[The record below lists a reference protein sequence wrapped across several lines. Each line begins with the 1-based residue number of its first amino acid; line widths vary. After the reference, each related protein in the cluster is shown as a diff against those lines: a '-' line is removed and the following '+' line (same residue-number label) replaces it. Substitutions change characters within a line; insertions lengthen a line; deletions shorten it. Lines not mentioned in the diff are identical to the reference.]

1 MATAAQKTI
10 VEVEPRADK
19 GKNSCRRMRKLGRV
33 PANVYGLELPPFHV
47 AVSARRVTEVLML
60 GTGQNTIL
68 TLSMSGADEKRD
80 VMIRELQR
88 DPVSNGLVHVDFLRV
103 DVTKAMEVS
112 VPLRLLGTPEG
123 VKTDAGVLDFVHREV
138 SVSCLPANIPEHLDL
153 DVSGL
158 HLNQH
163 ISVADLAPPE
173 GVEILDDSDTIVAV
187 VAVSRAEVSAADE
200 EAEAVE
206 AAEAA
211 EGEQPAEEQEQE
223 KTKERS

>member
-1 MATAAQKTI
+1 
-10 VEVEPRADK
+10 
-19 GKNSCRRMRKLGRV
+19 MRKLGRV

-123 VKTDAGVLDFVHREV
+123 VKTDGGVLDFVHREV

-200 EAEAVE
+200 EAEAAE
-206 AAEAA
+206 AAEAAETAEAA

>member
-1 MATAAQKTI
+1 
-10 VEVEPRADK
+10 
-19 GKNSCRRMRKLGRV
+19 MRKLGRV

-68 TLSMSGADEKRD
+68 TLSMSGADETRD

-88 DPVSNGLVHVDFLRV
+88 DPVSNGLVHVDFIRV
-103 DVTKAMEVS
+103 DVTKAMQVG
-112 VPLRLLGTPEG
+112 VPIRLLGTPEG
-123 VKTDAGVLDFVHREV
+123 VKTDGGVLDFVHREV
-138 SVSCLPANIPEHLDL
+138 LVSCLPANIPEHLNL

-187 VAVSRAEVSAADE
+187 VAVSRAEVAAADE
-200 EAEAVE
+200 EAEEAEEAE

-211 EGEQPAEEQEQE
+211 EGEQPAEGQEQE